1 MATTNNKLASKQVQ
15 QRPWKIKLEMAEE
28 TNTTIQIIQIQND
41 GGNEHLFGGWH
52 VRCLRSFQTLMSAC
66 RLRVR
71 MVAPVETW
79 WMATIAPVCQSSTLV
94 SIARPVSGIHS
105 A

>member
-41 GGNEHLFGGWH
+41 GGNEHLFGGW
-52 VRCLRSFQTLMSAC
+52 
-66 RLRVR
+66 
-71 MVAPVETW
+71 
-79 WMATIAPVCQSSTLV
+79 
-94 SIARPVSGIHS
+94 
-105 A
+105 